1 MRIFLTGG
9 AGFIGSHVLLNLLS
23 RREDFEI
30 LVVDNLY
37 NSSSTVIKNISD
49 FTSKSFDFEQIDV
62 RNEKKLSEIV
72 KAFKPNLTFHFA
84 GLKSVY
90 ESEKDDTTKLELK
103 TLLIS
108 QLVEDYKEHVRQ
120 WTEGNEFSYW
130 MRGEIN
136 NAKLETIA
144 DYNQW
149 VPAMQTFLRS
159 RGLKK
164 FSLEMMRLAGL
175 PFSDRQVILAS
186 MPITVAVDNK

>member
-1 MRIFLTGG
+1 MVYVKGDTRFNESFATTLEQALLHDWLISRGDSQRFEKYLSSERRSRSVLRLIGLT
-9 AGFIGSHVLLNLLS
+9 
-23 RREDFEI
+23 RKD
-30 LVVDNLY
+30 
-37 NSSSTVIKNISD
+37 
-49 FTSKSFDFEQIDV
+49 
-62 RNEKKLSEIV
+62 
-72 KAFKPNLTFHFA
+72 
-84 GLKSVY
+84 LKDIY
-90 ESEKDDTTKLELK
+90 ASEKDDTSKLELK

-120 WTEGNEFSYW
+120 WTEGNEFSSW
-130 MRGEIN
+130 MIGEIN

-186 MPITVAVDNK
+186 MPISIAIDNK